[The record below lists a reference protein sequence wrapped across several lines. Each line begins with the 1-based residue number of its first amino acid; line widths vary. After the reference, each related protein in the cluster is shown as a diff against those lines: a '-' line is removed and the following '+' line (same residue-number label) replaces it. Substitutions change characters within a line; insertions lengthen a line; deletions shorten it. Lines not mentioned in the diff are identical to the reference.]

1 MDNSKRK
8 ENLKEH
14 RVDLDGIESPFLF
27 EENFGQK
34 LIKIASGKQ
43 KQKSIFTDLQQKKL
57 TISSTPN

>member
-1 MDNSKRK
+1 M
-8 ENLKEH
+8 
-14 RVDLDGIESPFLF
+14 VDLDGIESPFLF

-34 LIKIASGKQ
+34 MIKIASGKQ